1 MTPVTCFSGKTVSV
15 FGLGG
20 SGLVTAEALR
30 AGGARVFAWDDKQAA
45 RERAAEAGF
54 AISDPIEEGLRQHD
68 ALVLSPGVPLTHPA
82 PHPVV
87 LKAQEAGVEIIGDIE
102 LFCRQRVLMA
112 PDAPCVAITGTN
124 GKSTTT
130 ALIAHL
136 LQAAG
141 RNVAMGGN
149 IGTAILALPPPESAR
164 VHVIECSTFQIDLAP
179 SLRPTIGILTN
190 LTPDHLDRHGSMA
203 HYAAIKQR
211 LVENS
216 DLAVIGVDDAYC
228 MGIADQL
235 EGQDHPLVRLS
246 MQHVLQDGISRDGTR
261 LVFNGQEGAIELA
274 DLVGIA
280 SLRGVHNAQNAAAAI
295 AAVRALGVD
304 GETIRRGLRSFP
316 GLAHRMQPLG
326 YVDRALIVNDSK
338 ATNAEA
344 AEKALASFA
353 GGIHWIIGGVT
364 KEGGI
369 GGLQPFFN
377 RIAHAYLIG
386 KSTPVFAGQL
396 GHQVPFSDCGTLE
409 QAFAQAV
416 ARANASQDPEP
427 IVLLSPACASYDQ
440 FPNFEVRG
448 ARFKDM
454 AEAMMG
460 FRQMEKDA

>member
-1 MTPVTCFSGKTVSV
+1 MTPVTCFSGKTVTV

-30 AGGARVFAWDDKQAA
+30 AGGAHVFAWDDKQAA
-45 RERAAEAGF
+45 RDTAAQAGF
-54 AISDPIEEGLRQHD
+54 TIADPVAGGLDGQD

-87 LKAQEAGVEIIGDIE
+87 LAARDAGVEIIGDIE
-102 LFCRQRVLMA
+102 LFFRQRALVA

-136 LQAAG
+136 LQEAG
-141 RNVAMGGN
+141 RDVAMGGN
-149 IGTAILALPPPESAR
+149 IGTAILALPPPDKAR

-179 SLRPTIGILTN
+179 SLVPSIGILTN
-190 LTPDHLDRHGSMA
+190 LTPDHLDRHGTMA
-203 HYAAIKQR
+203 LYAAIKQR
-211 LVENS
+211 LVAVS
-216 DLAVIGVDDAYC
+216 GLAVIGVDDPYC
-228 MGIADQL
+228 LGIADRL
-235 EGQDHPLVRLS
+235 AGQGHPLVRLA
-246 MQHVLQDGISRDGTR
+246 MDHPLQDGIGRDGTR
-261 LVFNGQEGAIELA
+261 LVRVGPDGATVLA
-274 DLVGIA
+274 DLAGIP

-304 GETIRRGLRSFP
+304 GDAIRRGLRPFP

-326 YVDRALIVNDSK
+326 HIGRALIVNDSK

-344 AEKALASFA
+344 TEKALASFA
-353 GGIHWIIGGVT
+353 GGIHWIIGGVA

-369 GGLQPFFN
+369 AGLQPFFN

-386 KSTPVFAGQL
+386 KSTPVFAQQL
-396 GHQVPFSDCGTLE
+396 GDAVPFSESGTLE
-409 QAFAQAV
+409 QAFAAAV
-416 ARANASQDPEP
+416 ARANASDHPEP
-427 IVLLSPACASYDQ
+427 VVLLSPACASYDQ

-454 AEAMMG
+454 AEAMTG
-460 FRQMEKDA
+460 FRHMEKDA

>member
-1 MTPVTCFSGKTVSV
+1 MTPVTCFSGKTVTV

-30 AGGARVFAWDDKQAA
+30 AGGARVLAWDDKQAA
-45 RERAAEAGF
+45 RDKAAEAGF
-54 AISDPIEEGLRQHD
+54 AIADPLQQGLDGQD
-68 ALVLSPGVPLTHPA
+68 ALILSPGVPLTHPA

-87 LKAQEAGVEIIGDIE
+87 LKAQSARVEIIGDIE
-102 LFCRQRVLMA
+102 LFFRQRALIS

-130 ALIAHL
+130 ALISHL
-136 LQAAG
+136 LQVAG
-141 RNVAMGGN
+141 RDVAMGGN
-149 IGTAILALPPPESAR
+149 IGTAILALPVPDKTR

-179 SLRPTIGILTN
+179 SLAPGIGILTN
-190 LTPDHLDRHGSMA
+190 LTPDHLDRHGTMA
-203 HYAAIKQR
+203 LYAAIKQR
-211 LVENS
+211 LVEQS
-216 DLAVIGVDDAYC
+216 GLAVIGVDDAFC
-228 MGIADQL
+228 QEIADQL

-246 MQHVLQDGISRDGTR
+246 MDNPLQDGISRDGTR
-261 LVFNGQEGAIELA
+261 LVLNGPDGEMDVA
-274 DLVGIA
+274 DLAGIA

-295 AAVRALGVD
+295 ATVLALGVD

-326 YVDRALIVNDSK
+326 HAGRALIVNDSK

-344 AEKALASFA
+344 AGKALASFA
-353 GGIHWIIGGVT
+353 GGIHWIIGGVA

-369 GGLQPFFN
+369 DGLKPYFN

-386 KSTPVFAGQL
+386 KSTPLFAGQL
-396 GHQVPFSDCGTLE
+396 GDDVPFSDCGTLE

-416 ARANASQDPEP
+416 QRANASGEQEP
-427 IVLLSPACASYDQ
+427 VVLLSPACASYDQ

-454 AEAMMG
+454 AEAMTG
-460 FRQMEKDA
+460 FRPMGKDA